1 MIEMSEHQLL
11 SVRQRLMD
19 AQKIARDNLG
29 PEQMLNNLR
38 NETRQNRE
46 HLNDMI
52 GRELNDKK
60 DRLQRIEMILNEP
73 QTTQAELER
82 LTADKNR
89 LQRECQALESKIVP
103 EQANDKLSIYRTQA
117 KGVQKKKEQKQEEI
131 KRLETEK
138 MQLEKNLTER
148 EENYE
153 KQKGSKYLKRDDFR
167 QYAAN
172 LKEKNMQHKQR
183 QKSLEEFKAE
193 AKVLERTRD
202 ILKSRAGNVDQLLKE
217 LEEKKGI
224 KGYSTMEDEI

>member
-11 SVRQRLMD
+11 STRQRLMD
-19 AQKIARDNLG
+19 AQKIARENLG

-52 GRELNDKK
+52 GRELTDKK

-82 LTADKNR
+82 LTSDKNK
-89 LQRECQALESKIVP
+89 LQRECQVLESKIQP
-103 EQANDKLSIYRTQA
+103 EQANDKLAIYRSQA
-117 KGVQKKKEQKQEEI
+117 KATQKKKDQKLEEI

-138 MQLEKNLTER
+138 ITLEKQLQEK
-148 EENYE
+148 EDNYE
-153 KQKGSKYLKRDDFR
+153 KIKGSKYLKRDDFR

-172 LKEKNMQHKQR
+172 LKEKN
-183 QKSLEEFKAE
+183 A
-193 AKVLERTRD
+193 
-202 ILKSRAGNVDQLLKE
+202 
-217 LEEKKGI
+217 
-224 KGYSTMEDEI
+224 